1 MFIVRS
7 RTYGK
12 GEAFRTL
19 PTKKKRV
26 EALFFL
32 FVLLFGVF
40 VVLLVVPWGSSSAA
54 FAGELSFTGA
64 SGVFVAQRVSCRG
77 FSFPIS
83 A

>member
-32 FVLLFGVF
+32 FGVF
-40 VVLLVVPWGSSSAA
+40 VVVVVR
-54 FAGELSFTGA
+54 GA
-64 SGVFVAQRVSCRG
+64 VWLRG
-77 FSFPIS
+77 RGWCG
-83 A
+83 

>member
-12 GEAFRTL
+12 GEAFRIL

-32 FVLLFGVF
+32 FVLFGVF
-40 VVLLVVPWGSSSAA
+40 VVLLVVPWGTSAAA
-54 FAGELSFTGA
+54 FAGELSLTGA
-64 SGVFVAQRVSCRG
+64 QASSSLSV
-77 FSFPIS
+77 
-83 A
+83 

>member
-32 FVLLFGVF
+32 FGVLFCGF
-40 VVLLVVPWGSSSAA
+40 VGSAA
-54 FAGELSFTGA
+54 GIELCGFRWGTLAYGC

-77 FSFPIS
+77 FSPRIS